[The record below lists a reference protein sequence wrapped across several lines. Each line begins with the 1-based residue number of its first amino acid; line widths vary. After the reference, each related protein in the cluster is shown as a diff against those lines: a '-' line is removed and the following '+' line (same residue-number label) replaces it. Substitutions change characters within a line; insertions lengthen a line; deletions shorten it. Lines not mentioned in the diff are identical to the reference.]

1 VRKFVEELFIFKHSV
16 WKNKSH
22 TEMEIIKL
30 EDIVAQTTAP
40 RVESMDIKSEG
51 DDSDD
56 SSDDS
61 MAENNNQKSPIL
73 YGRPKS
79 GRVWKERKSRYGILC
94 TVKHPGFYF
103 EAYRSISYAHNLSLE
118 RRLNIIEYPRSI
130 IGLNQGCRTCYDAN
144 TVLVSDPNV

>member
-1 VRKFVEELFIFKHSV
+1 
-16 WKNKSH
+16 
-22 TEMEIIKL
+22 MEIIKL

-61 MAENNNQKSPIL
+61 MAESNKNQKLPMV

-79 GRVWKERKSRYGILC
+79 GRVWKERKSRYGVLC
-94 TVKHPGFYF
+94 TMKRPCFYL
-103 EAYRSISYAHNLSLE
+103 EAYRSISHAHSLSLE
-118 RRLNIIEYPRSI
+118 HP
-130 IGLNQGCRTCYDAN
+130 A
-144 TVLVSDPNV
+144 

>member
-1 VRKFVEELFIFKHSV
+1 
-16 WKNKSH
+16 
-22 TEMEIIKL
+22 MEIIKL

-40 RVESMDIKSEG
+40 RVESMDKKSEG

-61 MAENNNQKSPIL
+61 LAENNKNQKLPIL

-94 TVKHPGFYF
+94 TVKLPGFYF
-103 EAYRSISYAHNLSLE
+103 EACRSISYAHNVSLE
-118 RRLNIIEYPRSI
+118 RP
-130 IGLNQGCRTCYDAN
+130 A
-144 TVLVSDPNV
+144 

>member
-1 VRKFVEELFIFKHSV
+1 
-16 WKNKSH
+16 
-22 TEMEIIKL
+22 MEVIKL
-30 EDIVAQTTAP
+30 EDIVAQTTAH

-61 MAENNNQKSPIL
+61 MAESNKNQKLPVL

-94 TVKHPGFYF
+94 AVKRPGFYL
-103 EAYRSISYAHNLSLE
+103 EAYRSISHAHNLHLE
-118 RRLNIIEYPRSI
+118 HL
-130 IGLNQGCRTCYDAN
+130 A
-144 TVLVSDPNV
+144 

>member
-1 VRKFVEELFIFKHSV
+1 
-16 WKNKSH
+16 
-22 TEMEIIKL
+22 MEIIKL

-40 RVESMDIKSEG
+40 RVESMGIKSEG

-61 MAENNNQKSPIL
+61 MAESNKNQKVHIL

-94 TVKHPGFYF
+94 TVKRPGFYL
-103 EAYRSISYAHNLSLE
+103 EAYRRISHAPNLSLE
-118 RRLNIIEYPRSI
+118 HH
-130 IGLNQGCRTCYDAN
+130 A
-144 TVLVSDPNV
+144 

>member
-1 VRKFVEELFIFKHSV
+1 V
-16 WKNKSH
+16 WKNKNQ

-61 MAENNNQKSPIL
+61 MKESNKKQKLPIL

-79 GRVWKERKSRYGILC
+79 GRVWKERKSRYGFLC
-94 TVKHPGFYF
+94 TVKRPCFYL
-103 EAYRSISYAHNLSLE
+103 EAYRPISNAHSMSLE
-118 RRLNIIEYPRSI
+118 HP
-130 IGLNQGCRTCYDAN
+130 A
-144 TVLVSDPNV
+144 